1 MLDARCG
8 AADEVERNYVNKETV
23 SAQAF
28 KNLALE
34 IEVTGIMDLVE
45 GMVLALVNI
54 LTFGMNWEWLV
65 NLVKEFFSNF
75 GIDSFYFAFETGDD
89 GTKFVVDIGLVL
101 FGEPCA
107 IGFSIDGL
115 FEKIGELITQ
125 VRAPCPSPGP
135 LPSRPTL
142 RPALHPNATTATHRT
157 HPAHGCSSHRT
168 SRRRWASPP
177 SRTRSASASRRPST
191 RGTFACATGTASRG
205 TA

>member
-8 AADEVERNYVNKETV
+8 AADEVERNYVSKETV

-45 GMVLALVNI
+45 GMVTALVKI

-75 GIDSFYFAFETGDD
+75 GIDSFYFAFESDD
-89 GTKFVVDIGLVL
+89 GDTKFVVDIGLVL

-135 LPSRPTL
+135 SPF
-142 RPALHPNATTATHRT
+142 APNAPPGAPPQRHNR
-157 HPAHGCSSHRT
+157 HPPHAPCSRLLRALASHRR
-168 SRRRWASPP
+168 SASPP
-177 SRTRSASASRRPST
+177 SRTRSASASRLPST